1 VTASVAASV
10 TAAVL
15 APLLG
20 LAVAAAVLALLLSFC
35 CVPPRRR
42 RLAVP
47 LLLPP
52 PLRHA
57 AHLVTTARAG
67 RARRRLDRALADDLP
82 ETAELLAVAATAGCN
97 VRLALEAV
105 RRARDGPA
113 VDVIRAVLADV
124 DVGGRRLADALD
136 RAPTTHGEAVRPL
149 TALLVDAE
157 RYGTPLGPAL
167 ERLGDDLRQRRRRR
181 AEERARQLPV
191 RLLLPLVLCILP
203 AFALLTVA
211 PLLVSGLQ
219 ALSDHPPD
227 QPDQPDH

>member
-1 VTASVAASV
+1 MT
-10 TAAVL
+10 

-20 LAVAAAVLALLLSFC
+20 LAIAAAVAALVLSFSSSSF
-35 CVPPRRR
+35 VPAARQRRPG
-42 RLAVP
+42 P

-52 PLRHA
+52 PVRHA
-57 AHLVTTARAG
+57 ACMLATARAT
-67 RARRRLDRALADDLP
+67 RTQRRLDQALADDLP
-82 ETAELLAVAATAGCN
+82 ETAELLAVAAAAGCN

-113 VDVIRAVLADV
+113 VEVIGAVLADV
-124 DVGGRRLADALD
+124 DVGGRRLADALG
-136 RAPTTHGEAVRPL
+136 RAPTGHGEAVRPL

-211 PLLVSGLQ
+211 PLLVSGFQ

-227 QPDQPDH
+227 QPDP